1 MTGKEATFCNCKE
14 DGMAGIYDMAK
25 DLGAA
30 LARTDEYQALQR
42 ASQSLDGER
51 DLVELR
57 NKLRDLEA
65 RLEASLR
72 AGKEPEDDLKTEYN
86 EAAEELQGKPE
97 FQKLVAAQANFEKV
111 MYKVNET
118 MAKGLQEGAQSRII
132 LPS

>member
-1 MTGKEATFCNCKE
+1 
-14 DGMAGIYDMAK
+14 MAGILDMAK

-30 LARTDEYQALQR
+30 LARTEEYKALQR
-42 ASQSLDGER
+42 ASESVDGER
-51 DLVELR
+51 ELVELR

-65 RLEASLR
+65 QLEASLR
-72 AGKEPEDDLKTEYN
+72 AGREPEDEVKQAYN

-97 FQKLVAAQANFEKV
+97 FQRLVAAQANFEKV